1 MCTVSYIPQKGDE
14 NSFILTSNR
23 DERVERPTLYP
34 EIYKINNLSL
44 CYPKDLKAGGSW
56 IAVNDKGRLTC
67 LLNGA
72 HHLHEKK
79 VHHTHSR
86 GKVLLDIAASEEDP
100 LFFFSYY
107 DLSRTEP
114 FTIITLDSHKRKAL
128 HFTEFIWDGNKKY
141 LKELDPSQPH
151 IWSSVTLYSKEKR
164 IQKQEKFKAFLSK
177 QDDVIT
183 FDEVFSFHSGKEE
196 ESEAN
201 DFLLETEMG
210 LKTVSITQVIRMDG
224 EFRIKYLD
232 LIGNEIHLNSL

>member
-1 MCTVSYIPQKGDE
+1 MCTVSYIPQKGDA

-23 DERVERPTLYP
+23 DERVERPTLSP
-34 EIYKINNLSL
+34 EIYKIKDLSL

-56 IAVNDKGRLTC
+56 IAVNNKGRLTC

-86 GKVLLDIAASEEDP
+86 GKVLLDIAATEEDP

-107 DLSRTEP
+107 ELSHTEP
-114 FTIITLDSHKRKAL
+114 FTIITLDSHKRKPL
-128 HFTEFIWDGNKKY
+128 YFSEFIWDGNKKY
-141 LKELDPSQPH
+141 LKEMDPSQPH

-164 IQKQEKFKAFLSK
+164 IQKQEKFKAFLLK
-177 QDDVIT
+177 HNDIIPP
-183 FDEVFSFHSGKEE
+183 DEVFSFHSGKQEKN
-196 ESEAN
+196 EAN

-210 LKTVSITQVIRMDG
+210 LKTVSITQVIRMDE